1 MKRQMAF
8 VTKLKKIVC
17 IRHWEF
23 KVGIQFNVSANNYID
38 EKLDRSLLC
47 TFTFQ

>member
-8 VTKLKKIVC
+8 VTKLKKIIC

-23 KVGIQFNVSANNYID
+23 KVGIQCLANNYID
-38 EKLDRSLLC
+38 EKLDRSLLR